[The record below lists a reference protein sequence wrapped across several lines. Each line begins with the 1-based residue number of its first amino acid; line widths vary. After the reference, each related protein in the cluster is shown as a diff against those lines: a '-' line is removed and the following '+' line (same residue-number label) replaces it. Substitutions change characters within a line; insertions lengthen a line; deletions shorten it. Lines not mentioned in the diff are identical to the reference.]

1 MIGGGARG
9 PRDPTYIPSPMLSL
23 LFAASLAAV
32 QVPDSAHVV
41 LVATTDVHGRATAW
55 DYLAD
60 APFHG
65 GLARVATVVDSLR
78 RRHPGQVVV
87 LDAGDLLQG
96 NAFAAYHAR
105 SGRRGPNPIVEAMN
119 LTGYDAATP
128 GNHDFDWGV
137 PELEHA
143 LADAAFPYVSANLHV
158 LPGDTLLVSPFRVL
172 RRGPVRVGVT
182 GFTTPGANLWDR
194 DQLQGRIR
202 VARIEPAAART
213 FEAMRRSSDLVVA
226 LSHSGL
232 DGGST
237 YDTTGVGSEHAAAAF
252 AALPAR
258 PDVVIVGHS
267 HREIRDST
275 IGGVRFVQPRPYAAS
290 VAVVHVDLVRRA
302 DGRWDVERVR
312 SDLISTRDASASAV
326 VEQRL
331 AQSHQAVRA
340 WMDAP
345 IGRALAPMP
354 ASAARA
360 GPAPIVD
367 WMLEIQR
374 RQAGAQLAAG
384 PVFDLGA
391 GFRGDTIRRRDL
403 FRLYPFENTLRLV
416 RISGAQ
422 LRAYLERSAQYFRVD
437 AAGRV
442 AINDSMAGY
451 DFDVVRGASYEIDLR
466 QPVGRRIRNLSVL
479 RQPVRDSQ
487 SFTMAVNSHRHT
499 GAGGYRMMAGAPVVR
514 ETGRRIRDLL
524 EAEVRRAPVD
534 PAAIPASE
542 WRIVPEV
549 SAVAVREIYD
559 IAPRPLPPSARD
571 TVVLRIMGTTGM
583 HRALGASAGPV
594 SRAMDGLGADCGCP
608 TLRLDGGG
616 GATGRAA
623 LSVLGR
629 MQYAAAALAERDFD
643 RSLDSLRGRVAVS
656 PFPWL
661 AANVFDSA
669 TGKRP
674 SWAVPYRLI
683 DTVGLRVAVIGYVT
697 PETKIRQ
704 PAARTRGLRFGAG
717 ELGLHEV
724 LADVRRRKPS
734 LTILVAH
741 AGGACRELRCEGE
754 LVRLAEELRG
764 SGVDLVLGGDGAQA
778 VDARIGGVAVVS
790 PAGPRSIAVGDLVK
804 TPGGGLEIRAR
815 LAAVPDDQ
823 AAPEASL
830 AAALES
836 FGRWGDSAARR
847 PQAQL
852 KRPLNRDGDQHSLGA
867 VIAEARRNLAR
878 ADLGLVRNVSILG
891 DLAAGPVTLAALR
904 QVEPAGSDLVRL
916 TLTGAQIQALLERSL
931 ETPDGPGL
939 HLAGG
944 RVRYDPRAPAGRRV
958 KEVTL
963 VDGRKLKARESYTLA
978 TDDSTA
984 AGAGGLPMPPGP
996 AVERVGLL
1004 DVEAVAAYLRRL
1016 PQPVEAE
1023 ATTAFQSTRR

>member
-1 MIGGGARG
+1 
-9 PRDPTYIPSPMLSL
+9 MLSL

-32 QVPDSAHVV
+32 QAPDSAHVV
-41 LVATTDVHGRATAW
+41 LVATTDVHGRATSW
-55 DYLAD
+55 DYVAD
-60 APFHG
+60 APAQG
-65 GLARVATVVDSLR
+65 GLTRVATLVDSLR
-78 RRHPGQVVV
+78 RRHPGQVVL
-87 LDAGDLLQG
+87 LDAGDMLQG

-105 SGRRGPNPIVEAMN
+105 SARRGPNPIVEAMN

-137 PELEHA
+137 PELEQA
-143 LADAAFPYVSANLHV
+143 LADAAFPYVSANLHT
-158 LPGDTLLVSPFRVL
+158 LPGDALLVSPFRVL
-172 RRGPVRVGVT
+172 RRGSIRVGVT
-182 GFTTPGANLWDR
+182 GFTTPGAMVWNR
-194 DQLQGRIR
+194 DQLRGRIR
-202 VARIEPAAART
+202 VAPIEPVAART
-213 FEAMRRSSDLVVA
+213 FEAMRRSSDLVVV

-232 DGGST
+232 GGGST
-237 YDTTGVGSEHAAAAF
+237 YDTTGVGTEHAAATF
-252 AALPAR
+252 ATTPAR

-302 DGRWDVERVR
+302 DGRWNVARIR
-312 SDLISTRDASASAV
+312 SELVSTRDASASAV

-331 AQSHQAVRA
+331 GQSHQAVRA

-345 IGRALAPMP
+345 IGLALAPMP
-354 ASAARA
+354 ATAARA
-360 GPAPIVD
+360 GPTPMVD
-367 WMLEIQR
+367 WMLETQR

-422 LRAYLERSAQYFRVD
+422 LRGYLERSAQYFRIDV
-437 AAGRV
+437 AGRV
-442 AINDSMAGY
+442 ALNDSMAGY
-451 DFDVVRGASYEIDLR
+451 DFDVVRGASYDIDLR
-466 QPVGRRIRNLSVL
+466 QPVGGRIRNLSVL
-479 RQPVRDSQ
+479 RRPVQDSQ

-499 GAGGYRMMAGAPVVR
+499 GAGGYRMIAGAPVIR
-514 ETGRRIRDLL
+514 ETGVRIRDLL

-549 SAVAVREIYD
+549 SAVAVREIHD
-559 IAPRPLPPSARD
+559 IAPEPLPASARD
-571 TVVLRIMGTTGM
+571 TVVLRIMGTAGM
-583 HRALGASAGPV
+583 HRALGASAGPM
-594 SRAMDGLGADCGCP
+594 SRAMDSLGADCRCP

-616 GATGRAA
+616 GGTGRAA

-629 MQYAAAALAERDFD
+629 MRYAAAALAERDFD
-643 RSLDSLRGRVAVS
+643 HSLDSLRSRLTAS
-656 PFPWL
+656 SFPWL

-674 SWAVPYRLI
+674 SWVVPYRVI
-683 DTVGLRVAVIGYVT
+683 DTAGLRVAVIGYVT
-697 PETKIRQ
+697 PETKEHQ
-704 PAARTRGLRFGAG
+704 PSERTRGLHFGGG
-717 ELGLHEV
+717 ELGLHDA
-724 LADVRRRKPS
+724 LAEVRRRSPS
-734 LTILVAH
+734 LTVLVAH
-741 AGGACRELRCEGE
+741 AGGACSELRCEGD
-754 LVRLAEELRG
+754 LVRLAEELGG
-764 SGVDLVLGGDGAQA
+764 SGVDLVLGGDGAHP
-778 VDARIGGVAVVS
+778 VDTRIAGVSVVS
-790 PAGPRSIAVGDLVK
+790 PAGPRSISVTDLVK
-804 TPGGGLEIRAR
+804 TPAGGLEIRAR
-815 LAAVPDDQ
+815 LAAVPGGE
-823 AAPEASL
+823 AAPEAGL
-830 AAALES
+830 AAALDTFARRS
-836 FGRWGDSAARR
+836 DSAARR
-847 PQAQL
+847 PHAQL
-852 KRPLNRDGDQHSLGA
+852 KRPLSRDGDRHSLGD

-878 ADLGLVRNVSILG
+878 ADLGLVRNGSIRG

-916 TLTGAQIQALLERSL
+916 TLSGAQIQALLERSL
-931 ETPDGPGL
+931 EAPDGPGL

-944 RVRYDPRAPAGRRV
+944 RVRYDPRAPLGRRI

-963 VDGRKLKARESYTLA
+963 VDGRKLKPRERYTLA

-984 AGAGGLPMPPGP
+984 AGAGGLPMPPGLP
-996 AVERVGLL
+996 VERVGLL

-1016 PQPVEAE
+1016 PQPVEAD